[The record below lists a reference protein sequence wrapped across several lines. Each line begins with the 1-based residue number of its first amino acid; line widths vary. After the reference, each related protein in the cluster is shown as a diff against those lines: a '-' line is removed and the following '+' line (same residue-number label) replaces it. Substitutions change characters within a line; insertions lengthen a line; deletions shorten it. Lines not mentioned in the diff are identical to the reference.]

1 MSKIE
6 NTNRKPQE
14 NPVYYYVAHVDESGE
29 VTSLML
35 TEKEF
40 EKAKVRANKNKEDL
54 PKFSIAVQ
62 VTNKQ
67 EKENL

>member
-1 MSKIE
+1 MSKIQ

-14 NPVYYYVAHVDESGE
+14 NPEYYYVAHVDETGE

-35 TEKEF
+35 TEAEF
-40 EKAKVRANKNKEDL
+40 NKAKNRADKNKEDL

-62 VTNKQ
+62 VTNTKN
-67 EKENL
+67 KENL